1 MMANITRNAEPT
13 QTTAAHYFKA
23 AGAGSDADPFIP
35 AEKALV
41 PLVVVTASPP
51 IDTSIYSNGDLLFDS
66 VALSGV
72 ATANGGM
79 VVLDSVVAIDT
90 SDIGAAITLIV
101 ADSMVD
107 FGTVNS
113 APTISG
119 ADALKIVASVA
130 IASGDWVDLGT
141 SRVACKGNLNIGIK
155 CTGASNALALAAI
168 TAGTPTFGSTAL
180 TFKLGFRQG

>member
-1 MMANITRNAEPT
+1 MSNITRNAEPT
-13 QTTAAHYFKA
+13 QTTTAHYFKA
-23 AGAGSDADPFIP
+23 TGAGSDADPFFP
-35 AEKALV
+35 AAKAYAPWV
-41 PLVVVTASPP
+41 VAQVGPPL
-51 IDTSIYSNGDLLFDS
+51 DTNAYGAGDLLFDS

-72 ATANGGM
+72 ADVNGG
-79 VVLDSVVAIDT
+79 VVYLESVTAIDT
-90 SDIGAAITLIV
+90 SDTGAAITLII

-130 IASGDWVDLGT
+130 IASGDWVDLGS

-155 CTGASNALALAAI
+155 CTGSSNALALAAI
-168 TAGTPTFGSTAL
+168 VAGTPTFGASAL
-180 TFKLGFRQG
+180 TFKLAFRQG